1 MILKCVS
8 FFSQI
13 SFEFR
18 LSNFYH
24 FYQLTFK
31 NLGEI
36 VKLKSLQ
43 SFDVELEEEIMKH
56 AAIVVESSRN
66 VCQCAVE

>member
-18 LSNFYH
+18 LSNFYRI
-24 FYQLTFK
+24 QLTFK